1 MGADYGSL
9 APIVTRRS
17 DMNLAN
23 KITIFRILLI
33 PFFIASLLYYGE
45 GRPYLRFVALA
56 LFAIAAFA
64 DAIDGGIA
72 RSRGQVTELGIILD
86 PIADKLLI
94 LSAFITLSVVGSI
107 PADIRIPAWAVL
119 TVITRDSIIVLGSLV
134 IYFLKG
140 SIAIKPSFLGKITTF
155 FQMISILAI
164 LVIFKYNKFLIY
176 PAVFFT
182 ALSGIDY
189 IWRGSKQLNEIQKA

>member
-1 MGADYGSL
+1 L
-9 APIVTRRS
+9 
-17 DMNLAN
+17 
-23 KITIFRILLI
+23 
-33 PFFIASLLYYGE
+33 
-45 GRPYLRFVALA
+45 YLRFVALG

-72 RSRGQVTELGIILD
+72 RSRGQVTELGIVLD

-94 LSAFITLSVVGSI
+94 SSAFITLSVVGSI

-119 TVITRDSIIVLGSLV
+119 TVISRDIIILLGSSV

-140 SIAIKPSFLGKITTF
+140 TITIKPSILGKITTF
-155 FQMISILAI
+155 FQMIAILAI
-164 LVIFKYNKFLIY
+164 LTIFRYNKFLIY